1 MRDAQVVAAMG
12 ASLRKPVILR
22 QRQSVTDFRENGG
35 MTRPVGLPRFATL
48 GPRIRWWRE
57 YRERTTGETR
67 FDRRAFARTVG
78 IPYSTFADLENDRAK
93 STKKLR
99 QIAAEL
105 SLRVEYLETDEGE
118 PEALASPST
127 SIAPLSQ
134 TTRERLSKLTRTEL
148 ELVDFKLR
156 EILDTIESD
165 RPSTRKTG

>member
-1 MRDAQVVAAMG
+1 M
-12 ASLRKPVILR
+12 P
-22 QRQSVTDFRENGG
+22 
-35 MTRPVGLPRFATL
+35 RPPGLPRFATI

-57 YRERTTGETR
+57 YRDI
-67 FDRRAFARTVG
+67 DRRTLARTVG

-105 SLRVEYLETDEGE
+105 RLRPEYLETDEGE
-118 PEALASPST
+118 PEVTAFPGGSAV
-127 SIAPLSQ
+127 PLSQ

-165 RPSTRKTG
+165 RPATRRTG